1 MPFCQDSCVDFA
13 VVVLGVE
20 KVKSVKGAMVLVRDA
35 DLPTV
40 RHSEAGF
47 GFVAEET
54 FFDDLGR
61 REHIKLVEVLSLINL

>member
-1 MPFCQDSCVDFA
+1 
-13 VVVLGVE
+13 
-20 KVKSVKGAMVLVRDA
+20 MVLVRDA

-47 GFVAEET
+47 RFVAEET